1 MTQTPGKA
9 EVHGPFP
16 PTEPFLPDDPIY
28 AAYIHIPFCRSKC
41 YYCDFCSFPDPAE
54 TSLSA
59 YVNALCRE
67 ISRMGQ
73 NTSGQKS
80 RVPLRTIFFGGGTPT
95 ILPPR
100 RLIRILDT
108 IRENF
113 GWEPEAEI
121 SLEANPGTV
130 TADGLAELRLAGF
143 NRLSFGLQAM
153 QPHLLR
159 WLGRT
164 HTPDDFLAGIDM
176 ARAAGFTSIN
186 TDIMFG
192 LPGQTL
198 ADVEQ
203 TVCQVLALP
212 IEHLSFYSLI
222 VEENTPLQA
231 MVEIS
236 PQLLP
241 DEDSERAQ
249 YRRIIELVTAA
260 GMTHYEISNAALP
273 GQECR
278 HNLVYWHGNFYYGFG
293 VSAHAFTQGVRRA
306 NTADLTVYLQGW
318 GRSQAG
324 LPDRSFLSTE
334 LEIIDRKSAMKE
346 MMLLGLRLLSGVSA
360 QRFYHRF
367 GVGLEDVFGPQI
379 VRMTR
384 RGLLAFDRE
393 GVRLTPI
400 GLDLANQVLMEFV

>member
-9 EVHGPFP
+9 ETRRSLV
-16 PTEPFLPDDPIY
+16 PTKPFLPDDPIL
-28 AAYIHIPFCRSKC
+28 AAYVHIPFCRSKC
-41 YYCDFCSFPDPAE
+41 HYCDFCSFPDPTEA
-54 TSLSA
+54 SLSA
-59 YVNALCRE
+59 YVDALCRE
-67 ISRMGQ
+67 INQMGE
-73 NTSGQKS
+73 NISEQKS
-80 RVPLRTIFFGGGTPT
+80 KVPLRTIFFGGGTPT
-95 ILPPR
+95 ILSPGQ
-100 RLIRILDT
+100 LIRILDA
-108 IRENF
+108 IRNAF
-113 GWEPEAEI
+113 GWEPESEI
-121 SLEANPGTV
+121 TLEANPGTV
-130 TADGLAELRLAGF
+130 TAEGLAALRLAGF

-153 QPHLLR
+153 QPHLIR